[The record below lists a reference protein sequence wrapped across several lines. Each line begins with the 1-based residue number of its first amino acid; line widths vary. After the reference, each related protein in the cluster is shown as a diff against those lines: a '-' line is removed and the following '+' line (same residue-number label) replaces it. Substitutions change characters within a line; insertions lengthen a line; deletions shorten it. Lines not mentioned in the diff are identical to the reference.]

1 MAQSC
6 LTVKTLREIWLTKG
20 LVEHRLDAGIEGA
33 AEGVELGRAV
43 GRRHGRHGLLGKV
56 SRVGW
61 KEERVFGEEL
71 GGHFGWDH

>member
-1 MAQSC
+1 
-6 LTVKTLREIWLTKG
+6 
-20 LVEHRLDAGIEGA
+20 LDARIEGA

-61 KEERVFGEEL
+61 KEERVLGEEL
-71 GGHFGWDH
+71 GGHFGWYH